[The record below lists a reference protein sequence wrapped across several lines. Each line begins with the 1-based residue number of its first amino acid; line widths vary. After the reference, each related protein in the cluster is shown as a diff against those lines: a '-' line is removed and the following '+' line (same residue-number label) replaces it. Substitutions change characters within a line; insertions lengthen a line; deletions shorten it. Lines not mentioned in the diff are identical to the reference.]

1 MHLRVYKEN
10 KETKMT
16 SPLKLADSVL
26 HRFVQIIQE
35 AMLTGTDCADHM
47 RMVRLV
53 PDSTDPNVLVL
64 SDEYKTQV
72 EQIHQKYLAEVESLK
87 AQQSAG
93 DA

>member
-1 MHLRVYKEN
+1 
-10 KETKMT
+10 MT
-16 SPLKLADSVL
+16 QLKLSDSVL

-53 PDSTDPNVLVL
+53 PDSTDPHVLTL
-64 SDEYKTQV
+64 SDEYKAQV
-72 EQIHQKYLAEVESLK
+72 EKIHQKYLAEIESHRS
-87 AQQSAG
+87 QQAAG

>member
-1 MHLRVYKEN
+1 
-10 KETKMT
+10 MT
-16 SPLKLADSVL
+16 SQLKLADSVL

-53 PDSTDPNVLVL
+53 PDSTDPNVLTL
-64 SDEYKTQV
+64 SDEYKAQV
-72 EQIHQKYLAEVESLK
+72 EEIHKKYMAEVE
-87 AQQSAG
+87 AHRTQQATG